1 MRKPQRILVAIKD
14 PSSRS
19 LAALM
24 KAAQLAKAWNAHLE
38 LFHCI
43 STPLYVDAYASVDTL
58 EDLAKV
64 TLQKQRDKLERLARK
79 LREESIEV
87 TAHVEWDY
95 PVFESIIRRA
105 HEAKADLI
113 VAERHAGRHFA
124 AGLLQLTD
132 WELLRMSPVP
142 VLLVKTAGTYDR
154 PVILAA
160 VDPSHANAKPTNLDE
175 RILRQGALFSEAL
188 RGSLHAVHAYIPLP
202 TPFPSNLLTEGAV
215 QKLTADIA
223 AKARRGFER
232 SVRAYEMPKARR
244 HLLARHPI
252 NAIEETARKFSSAIV
267 VMGAISRSGLKRLF
281 IGNTAEALLDSLPCD
296 FLIVKP
302 DKFTS
307 AVQRR
312 RRGPRISVFAPAPL
326 I

>member
-1 MRKPQRILVAIKD
+1 MRKIRRILVAVKD

-19 LAALM
+19 LPAVM
-24 KAAQLAKAWNAHLE
+24 KAAQLAKVWDAGLD

-43 STPLYVDAYASVDTL
+43 STPLYVDSYSSNAAL
-58 EDLAKV
+58 EDVARA
-64 TLQKQRDKLERLARK
+64 TLQQQRDRLERLARK
-79 LREESIEV
+79 LRTENLEV
-87 TAHVEWDY
+87 SADVQWDY
-95 PVFESIIRRA
+95 PVFESIVRRA
-105 HEAKADLI
+105 NEIKADLV

-132 WELLRMSPVP
+132 WELLRTSPVP
-142 VLLVKTAGTYDR
+142 VLLVKTAGTYKS
-154 PVILAA
+154 PVVLAA

-188 RGSLHAVHAYIPLP
+188 QGSLHAVHAYIPLP

-215 QKLTADIA
+215 QKLTAEIA

-232 SVRAYEMPKARR
+232 IVRTYEIPKARQ

-252 NAIEETARKFSSAIV
+252 NAIEETARKFNCAIV
-267 VMGAISRSGLKRLF
+267 VMGALSRSGMKRF
-281 IGNTAEALLDSLPCD
+281 FVGNTAESLLDSLPCD

-302 DKFTS
+302 DRFS
-307 AVQRR
+307 SPVQRR
-312 RRGPRISVFAPAPL
+312 RRGLRISVLAPVPL